1 MLVTRSEPVI
11 TLEVREK
18 LAKSYAVYQNYRP
31 YPRYGRLSEA
41 PAVIETQRGR
51 LRGFDAATACRA
63 AVWFAES

>member
-11 TLEVREK
+11 TLYVREK

-41 PAVIETQRGR
+41 PAVIETRGADCVASTPRPPAAR
-51 LRGFDAATACRA
+51 LCGLRR
-63 AVWFAES
+63 S